1 MRPKKSKIT
10 LKSTK
15 FEWIKIQRCLEL
27 LLCTVEGVWKE
38 KETFK
43 IKISQENLEKW
54 PEIGEIRD
62 LDEVVTV
69 PIAEEIIQSE
79 KRDLED
85 IEKNNF

>member
-1 MRPKKSKIT
+1 MFR
-10 LKSTK
+10 
-15 FEWIKIQRCLEL
+15 L
-27 LLCTVEGVWKE
+27 LSCTVEGVWKE